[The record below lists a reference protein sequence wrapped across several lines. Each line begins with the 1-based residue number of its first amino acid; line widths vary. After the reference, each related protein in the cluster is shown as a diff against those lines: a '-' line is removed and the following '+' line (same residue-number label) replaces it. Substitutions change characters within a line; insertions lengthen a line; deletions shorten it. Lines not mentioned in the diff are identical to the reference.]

1 MCYRSVLHSLSNDD
15 PDMLLVYIT
24 FPQEGR
30 LRDAPDAPEAACRRP
45 CGLEAVRLLA
55 HELVEARL
63 AAGINIL
70 PGALSVYRWQD
81 KVCQAAEIV
90 LLAQVSKAAFADFRA
105 HVLARHPHEVPCIT
119 AVPITD
125 GNAAF
130 LRWIG
135 ENSLPLRHD
144 AAHLQPL

>member
-1 MCYRSVLHSLSNDD
+1 MS
-15 PDMLLVYIT
+15 
-24 FPQEGR
+24 QETHLIPGGHA
-30 LRDAPDAPEAACRRP
+30 LAACKY
-45 CGLEAVRLLA
+45 L
-55 HELVEARL
+55 
-63 AAGINIL
+63 
-70 PGALSVYRWQD
+70 
-81 KVCQAAEIV
+81 
-90 LLAQVSKAAFADFRA
+90 QV
-105 HVLARHPHEVPCIT
+105 RHPHEVPCIT

>member
-1 MCYRSVLHSLSNDD
+1 
-15 PDMLLVYIT
+15 MLLVYVT
-24 FPQEGR
+24 FPLEGC
-30 LRDAPDAPEAACRRP
+30 LRDAPDATEGPSDRP
-45 CGLEAVRLLA
+45 CGLEAVRRLA
-55 HELVEARL
+55 RELVEARL
-63 AAGINIL
+63 AAGVNIL
-70 PGALSVYRWQD
+70 PGAHSVYRWQ
-81 KVCQAAEIV
+81 KNVCEAAEIV
-90 LLAQVSKAAFADFRA
+90 LLAQVSRAAFADFRA
-105 HVLARHPHEVPCIT
+105 HVLARHPHEGPCIT

>member
-1 MCYRSVLHSLSNDD
+1 M
-15 PDMLLVYIT
+15 
-24 FPQEGR
+24 
-30 LRDAPDAPEAACRRP
+30 
-45 CGLEAVRLLA
+45 
-55 HELVEARL
+55 EARL

-90 LLAQVSKAAFADFRA
+90 LLAQVSWAAFADFRA

-130 LRWIG
+130 LHWIG

-144 AAHLQPL
+144 AAHLQTL